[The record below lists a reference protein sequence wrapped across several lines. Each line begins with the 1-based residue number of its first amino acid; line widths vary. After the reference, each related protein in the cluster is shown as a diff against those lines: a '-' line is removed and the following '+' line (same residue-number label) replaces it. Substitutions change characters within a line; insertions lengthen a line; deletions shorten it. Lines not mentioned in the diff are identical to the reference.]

1 MTMQAFFRPLAF
13 AVALMVL
20 STSAVRA
27 AVITPELAAA
37 IEKNVTQGALRI
49 VEDGGK
55 IVECP
60 LKHTDVKADI
70 SGFLAR
76 VKVTQTFQNPTKE
89 KIEAIY
95 VFPLPHEAAV
105 DDMTML
111 VGQRKIVGQI
121 KKRAEAR
128 AIYDAALS
136 AGQTAALLEQERP
149 NIFTQT
155 VGNIDPGQEVKIEI
169 SYVDVLKYDVGN
181 YEFHFPMVVGPR
193 YIPGTPSGGPP
204 AGQPAELQGKVS
216 PPVANTDQVPDAS
229 KISPPVLKDEFRT
242 SHDISLSVALDAG
255 VPIQNLSTVNHRSD
269 ITREGDR
276 KAKLRIAATD
286 KLPNKDFVFRY
297 GVVGKKPEMA
307 MLSHTG
313 AYSADAKRMGEGYFM
328 LMVQPKEDERLT
340 KSPPREIVFL
350 IDVSGSM
357 RGAPTEA
364 CQRLMQHMLKHCR
377 EGKDTVQVIT
387 FASQAARLFDK
398 AVPVTEA
405 NIGRAVN
412 FTQNLRGGG
421 GTEMLKGVQAAID
434 DPIDKERM
442 RIVVM
447 LTDGFIGNEAQ
458 IIEHVG
464 KHCGDQVRFWAVGI
478 GSAPNMFLI
487 DGVAKQGGGMGKR
500 LALEDDIVGLSQE
513 IMTRIQ
519 RAQLAKVQI
528 DWGNLKVSETFPTKI
543 PELWAGSP
551 IVIHGRYQGGGEAEI
566 TLRGSVEGEAVT
578 WPVAVSLSAKEPQ
591 HDVLA
596 KVWARKKIEDLMQQT
611 YYYGSPAVEETVTAL
626 ALDYRLMS
634 QYTSFVAVDT
644 SKPITSSEPAA
655 RPRQMLVPVPL
666 PEGTSWEG
674 IFGQDDVRREG
685 EYLEAMTGYFK
696 PLAGGAGGAGNANA
710 ATAPAQDSVRK
721 MMKHL
726 PAAPPGRVMNG
737 LAMGPVAAG
746 PSPRLG
752 TARDGR
758 ALERGAASRRD
769 LQNRPG
775 FKREAMLG
783 DAYREDNQAR
793 FKDSGG
799 FVARANQLLQE
810 KKGDRVEAQAEG
822 GKAVDKKQQPGTPNA
837 EMLAGAE
844 AEKKNDL
851 PLARSHF
858 VRAYVLDMAAA
869 NLGLSTGD
877 QAAMA
882 LASIEAL
889 DQRISTE
896 WIKQR
901 PALGTR
907 LNLVLRDKSIPEA
920 LAEIAKA
927 SGLTVELLDGSLA
940 DVAALV
946 PSREVRISYLD
957 LRRATTAE
965 ALDFVLKPYRLEWWP
980 NGAKVAAGSSRRR
993 DGLTPWVYDVA
1004 ALTLP
1009 TEEETAKNP
1018 NRQELMLTSAGAFTT
1033 AVQGELKLGNEDV
1046 LWFAPGQLIVFADS
1060 KKHQAVAEL
1069 FENLAKPNFQPVHEA
1084 TKKLAPL
1091 AVARAKAR
1099 QIQLTRHQE
1108 TLRRSTVA
1116 AVHDQF
1122 SWQLLAAA
1130 SAGHLDVEALTE
1142 LTIAWHGAET
1152 LQLLKGSDTHVILRS
1167 WWTIAEAA
1175 RALPGEAELAS
1186 LAQYAAAQSR
1196 DAARRAA
1203 TALENNID
1211 PGAQLSV
1218 VYAALAER
1226 DQPEVRTK
1234 ILELAGKMHEK
1245 TPIRSVIDS
1254 LFKPSAK
1261 GERVWLERQLAVK
1274 GWQGPD
1280 LTVLG
1285 AMACRRAGGDVWE
1298 SYRGQTRELLGHQ
1311 PLPGGVVV
1319 LVNQLNVPI
1328 WPWLAG
1334 G

>member
-1 MTMQAFFRPLAF
+1 MMMQAFFRPLAF
-13 AVALMVL
+13 AVAAMVL
-20 STSAVRA
+20 GATPAVRA

-37 IEKNVTQGALRI
+37 MEKNVTQGALRI

-95 VFPLPHEAAV
+95 VFPLPNEAAV

-155 VGNIDPGQEVKIEI
+155 VGNIEPGQEVKIEI

-328 LMVQPKEDERLT
+328 LMVQPKEDERLL

-357 RGAPTEA
+357 SGAPTQA
-364 CQRLMQHMLKHCR
+364 CQRLMQHMLKQCR

-387 FASQAARLFDK
+387 FATQAARLFDK
-398 AVPVTEA
+398 ALPVTEA

-421 GTEMLKGVQAAID
+421 GTEMLKGVQAAIN
-434 DPIDKERM
+434 DPLDKERM

-447 LTDGFIGNEAQ
+447 LTDGFIGNEAA

-500 LALEDDIVGLSQE
+500 LALEDDSVGLAQE

-543 PELWAGSP
+543 PELWAGAP

-578 WPVAVSLSAKEPQ
+578 WPVAVSLSAKEPL

-611 YYYGSPAVEETVTAL
+611 YYFGSPAVEEAVTAL

-644 SKPITSSEPAA
+644 SKQAASSEPAA

-674 IFGQDDVRREG
+674 IFGGDEARREG
-685 EYLEAMTGYFK
+685 EYLEAMTGYFQ
-696 PLAGGAGGAGNANA
+696 PLGGGAGGAGHPGA
-710 ATAPAQDSVRK
+710 AAAPADDRVRK
-721 MMKHL
+721 LMKRS
-726 PAAPPGRVMNG
+726 PAAPPGMMNG
-737 LAMGPVAAG
+737 LAKGPVAPG
-746 PSPRLG
+746 PQARSG
-752 TARDGR
+752 MVRDGR
-758 ALERGAASRRD
+758 ERGAAAEKSLRND
-769 LQNRPG
+769 GVQ
-775 FKREAMLG
+775 KRSGTLG
-783 DAYREDNQAR
+783 DAYMGDNKAR
-793 FKDSGG
+793 FKDAGG

-810 KKGDRVEAQAEG
+810 KGDLAEG
-822 GKAVDKKQQPGTPNA
+822 GKAGEKKQQPGTPSG

-851 PLARSHF
+851 SLARSHF

-869 NLGLSTGD
+869 NIGLSAGD
-877 QAAMA
+877 QAAMT

-889 DQRISTE
+889 DQRISAE

-957 LRRATTAE
+957 LRRATAAE

-980 NGAKVAAGSSRRR
+980 GGAKVAAGSSRRR

-1004 ALTLP
+1004 ALSLP
-1009 TEEETAKNP
+1009 TEEELAKE
-1018 NRQELMLTSAGAFTT
+1018 RSKAQDLMIASAGAFTT
-1033 AVQGELKLGNEDV
+1033 AVQGELKLENKDV

-1060 KKHQAVAEL
+1060 KKHQSVAEL
-1069 FENLAKPNFQPVHEA
+1069 FGNLAKPDFKPVHEA

-1091 AVARAKAR
+1091 AVLRTKAHQLQLAR
-1099 QIQLTRHQE
+1099 QQE
-1108 TLRRSTVA
+1108 ALRRSTVA

-1152 LQLLKGSDTHVILRS
+1152 QHLLKGSDTHVILRS

-1186 LAQYAAAQSR
+1186 LAQFAAAQSR
-1196 DAARRAA
+1196 DAAKRAA
-1203 TALENNID
+1203 TAVENHVD

-1226 DQPEVRTK
+1226 EQPEVRTK

-1245 TPIRSVIDS
+1245 MPIKSVIDS
-1254 LFKPSAK
+1254 LFKSSAK
-1261 GERVWLERQLAVK
+1261 GERVWLERQLALK

-1285 AMACRRAGGDVWE
+1285 AMACRRAGGEVWE

-1311 PLPGGVVV
+1311 PLPGGVVL

-1328 WPWLAG
+1328 WPWLAETP
-1334 G
+1334 